1 MTFEIDLNGNRRAVS
16 VEPVGKG
23 RYRVIIDGKTYDVL
37 AERAGDFG
45 VSLILAGDQGSEERS
60 ADVLVA
66 PAPTP
71 GELLVGLR
79 GRTVGVT
86 VNGRKRARASEGAGH
101 AHGEQTVK
109 ATMPGRVVRVL
120 VGAGDAVAVR
130 QPVVVVE
137 AMKMENELRS
147 PKAGKVREVT
157 VTPGTSV
164 DAGRVLVVI
173 E

>member
-1 MTFEIDLNGNRRAVS
+1 MTFEIDLNGNRRMVS
-16 VEPVGKG
+16 VEPAGAG
-23 RYRVIIDGKTYDVL
+23 RYRVIVDGKTHDVL
-37 AERAGDFG
+37 AERAGEFG
-45 VSLILAGDQGSEERS
+45 LSLMLPGDQGSGERNG
-60 ADVLVA
+60 DVLVA
-66 PAPTP
+66 PGITP

-79 GRTVGVT
+79 GRTVPVT
-86 VNGRKRARASEGAGH
+86 VNGRKRARASDGGGH
-101 AHGEQTVK
+101 IHGEQTVK

-120 VGAGDAVAVR
+120 VGAGDAVTVR

-137 AMKMENELRS
+137 AMKMENELRA
-147 PKAGKVREVT
+147 PKAGRVREVT

>member
-1 MTFEIDLNGNRRAVS
+1 MTFEIDLNGSRRTVS
-16 VEPVGKG
+16 VEPAGTG
-23 RYRVIIDGKTYDVL
+23 RYRVMVDGKAHDVL
-37 AERAGDFG
+37 AERTGDFG
-45 VSLILAGDQGSEERS
+45 LSLIVAGDQGSGERS
-60 ADVLVA
+60 ADVVVA
-66 PAPTP
+66 PGATG

-79 GRTVGVT
+79 GRTVAVT
-86 VNGRKRARASEGAGH
+86 VNGRKRARASDVAGH
-101 AHGEQTVK
+101 THGEQAVK